1 MRGVLAALVLFSLCA
16 SGADKK
22 KKPPEVQVIETYA
35 QRTEGTIAL
44 DGRVRNASEK
54 PIVKLIIIFDI
65 LAPGNKVIST
75 QKYTVDEEVL
85 EPGKDALFRVKMQDH
100 VRAVSYQFAAAD
112 EAGHDF
118 RVGNAG
124 PFVIE

>member
-1 MRGVLAALVLFSLCA
+1 MVVFTLCVSA
-16 SGADKK
+16 ADKN
-22 KKPPEVQVIETYA
+22 KKPPEVQVIETVA
-35 QRTEGTIAL
+35 RRTEGLIAL
-44 DGRVRNASEK
+44 DGRIRNSSGK
-54 PIVKLIIIFDI
+54 PITRLILIFDF

-85 EPGKDALFRVKMQDH
+85 DPDGESAFRVKMRDH
-100 VRAVSYQFAAAD
+100 VRAVSYQLAAAD

-118 RVGNAG
+118 RMGNAG